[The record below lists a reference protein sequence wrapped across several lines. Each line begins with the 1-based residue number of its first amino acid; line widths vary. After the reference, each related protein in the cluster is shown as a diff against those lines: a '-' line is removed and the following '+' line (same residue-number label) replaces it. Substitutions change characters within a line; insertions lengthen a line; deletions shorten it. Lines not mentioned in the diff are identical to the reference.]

1 MSNAE
6 KLAALNAYR
15 AAEGKD
21 PFKDFRPARHQS
33 MLDAYND
40 AEADKQI
47 DAAIEEANNV
57 PDSINQDDEIEAMRE
72 RQEAD
77 AEAQQIEAIK
87 SAAKLPSYKVIA
99 RYEHSLVD
107 SPVAFVH
114 GFLDANPNMTRKQAV
129 SALVQ
134 VHGIN
139 YSTARTQFQ
148 KWFSKHKA

>member
-6 KLAALNAYR
+6 KLAALNSYR

-33 MLDAYND
+33 MLDEY
-40 AEADKQI
+40 EARADEQA
-47 DAAIEEANNV
+47 DAAIEDANNA
-57 PDSINQDDEIEAMRE
+57 PDSMNQDDEIEAMRE

-77 AEAQQIEAIK
+77 AEMQRIEAIK
-87 SAAKLPSYKVIA
+87 AATKLPSYKTIA
-99 RYEHSLVD
+99 RYEHSLVE

-114 GFLDANPNMTRKQAV
+114 GFLDANPEMTRKQAV